1 MIEITLR
8 KSETGIYNG
17 FLVSGHA
24 GFDEYGKDI
33 VCAAVSVMVIN
44 TINSIE
50 TFTKDAFKT
59 EIEEKSGRIEFQ
71 MVSEVSKESEL
82 LLKSLVLG
90 LQGIAEQYG
99 NQYIKLIN

>member
-17 FLVSGHA
+17 FLVEGHA
-24 GFDEYGKDI
+24 GFDEKGRDI

-50 TFTKDAFKT
+50 AFTEDEFEAT
-59 EIEEKSGRIEFQ
+59 VEEKSGKIEFQ
-71 MVSEVSKESEL
+71 MVSDVSRDSTL
-82 LLKSLVLG
+82 LLNSLVLG
-90 LQGIAEQYG
+90 LQGIEAQYG
-99 NQYIKLIN
+99 NQFIKVD

>member
-17 FLVSGHA
+17 FLVEGHA

-33 VCAAVSVMVIN
+33 VCSAVSAMVIN

-50 TFTKDAFKT
+50 AFTEDAF
-59 EIEEKSGRIEFQ
+59 EANANEDGGRIEFK
-71 MVSEVSKESEL
+71 MVSDVSKESEL

-90 LQGIAEQYG
+90 LQGIETQYG
-99 NQYIKLIN
+99 NQFIKLI